1 MFKENIDDPKDTNN
15 VIPPIPPIVK
25 EEKTIRTPRPD
36 WLKVK
41 APVGQ
46 TYTNLRNMIHSKSL
60 HTVCEEARCPNI
72 GECWGS
78 GTATFMILGDICIR
92 NCRFCAITTGKPK
105 APDPHEPQNVAE
117 SIKSMG
123 VRHAVITSV
132 NRDEL
137 PDQGSEHWAKTI
149 IEVRKVNPKVSIEV
163 LIPDFMGDMDCLKRV
178 IDAKPDILNHNIET
192 VPRLYKTIRPKAIYE
207 RSLLVLYESKK
218 MGMRTKSGLMV
229 GIGERKEEVFDVLK
243 DLKTNNVDIVT
254 IGQYLQPT
262 PKHAPVDRFV
272 HPDEFA
278 EYKTIGMAM
287 GFKHIESGPLVRSS
301 YHAER
306 HA

>member
-1 MFKENIDDPKDTNN
+1 MFKDDINAGNSFDKFPVLTQ
-15 VIPPIPPIVK
+15 
-25 EEKTIRTPRPD
+25 RTPRPE

-41 APVGQ
+41 APVGE
-46 TYTNLRNMIHSKSL
+46 TYTNLKSMIRSKSL
-60 HTVCEEARCPNI
+60 HTVCEEARCPNM

-78 GTATFMILGDICIR
+78 GTATFMILGDICVR
-92 NCRFCAITTGKPK
+92 NCRFCAIITGKPK
-105 APDPHEPQNVAE
+105 PPDVNEPANVAE
-117 SIKSMG
+117 AVKSMG

-149 IEVRKVNPKVSIEV
+149 VEVRNANPKVSIEV
-163 LIPDFMGDMDCLKRV
+163 LIPDFMGNLVCLKRV

-192 VPRLYKTIRPKAIYE
+192 VPRLYDTIRPKAIYK
-207 RSLLVLYESKK
+207 RSLMVLNESKK

-229 GIGERKEEVFDVLK
+229 GIGEKTEEVFEVMR
-243 DLKTNNVDIVT
+243 DLKAHNVDIVT

-278 EYKTIGMAM
+278 EYKKVGMEM

>member
-1 MFKENIDDPKDTNN
+1 MFKENIDTHQGNENIITLNPPLVKREN
-15 VIPPIPPIVK
+15 VI
-25 EEKTIRTPRPD
+25 RTQRPE

-41 APVGQ
+41 APVGE
-46 TYTNLRNMIHSKSL
+46 TYSNLKSMIRSKSL
-60 HTVCEEARCPNI
+60 HTVCEEARCPNM
-72 GECWGS
+72 GECWGA

-92 NCRFCAITTGKPK
+92 NCRFCAVTTGKPK
-105 APDPHEPQNVAE
+105 PPDVNEPANVAE
-117 SIKSMG
+117 AVKSMG

-149 IEVRKVNPKVSIEV
+149 LEVRRLNPKVSIEV
-163 LIPDFMGDMDCLKRV
+163 LIPDFLGDMDCLKRV
-178 IDAKPDILNHNIET
+178 VDAKPNILNHNIET
-192 VPRLYKTIRPKAIYE
+192 VPRLYATIRPKAIYQ
-207 RSLLVLYESKK
+207 RSLTVLNESKK

-229 GIGERKEEVFDVLK
+229 GIGEKTEEVFEVMK
-243 DLKTNNVDIVT
+243 DLKANNVDIVT

-278 EYKTIGMAM
+278 EYKRIGLEM
-287 GFKHIESGPLVRSS
+287 GFKHVESGPLVRSS